1 MCVKRTTALLVFA
14 LFLAGSPLQA
24 GGRHYVHTPLG
35 FTNTALRD
43 KMMSTLRYAGM
54 GASGAI
60 AYEHYG
66 TKGTK
71 LFRLSGSQAGITNT
85 FGSHTDFRNIAFK
98 NYTYYHRD
106 RGRDGRIVWG
116 WSNNNYYH
124 SYTYLSHG
132 NYSTKTQY
140 FTSFGPALLYTLRF
154 SIFGL
159 EMRAELPAD
168 LQLAGFYFR
177 DKYISNNPGGYLDP
191 DDLGR
196 MYWLKTLDAF
206 LPYQAW
212 NAGIYPRLTW
222 IFGNGN
228 ALSLSYSYEYLR
240 FNKPEPLVQS
250 AGAWYISLVTKL

>member
-1 MCVKRTTALLVFA
+1 MKKTTLW
-14 LFLAGSPLQA
+14 LFLILLLTGLPLFA

-54 GASGAI
+54 GASGGI

-71 LFRLSGSQAGITNT
+71 LFRLSGSLAGITNVY
-85 FGSHTDFRNIAFK
+85 GSSADFSNIAFK

-124 SYTYLSHG
+124 SYTYHSHS

-154 SIFGL
+154 NIFGL
-159 EMRAELPAD
+159 DMRAELPAD

-177 DKYISNNPGGYLDP
+177 DRYVSNNPGGYLDP
-191 DDLGR
+191 
-196 MYWLKTLDAF
+196 
-206 LPYQAW
+206 
-212 NAGIYPRLTW
+212 
-222 IFGNGN
+222 
-228 ALSLSYSYEYLR
+228 
-240 FNKPEPLVQS
+240 
-250 AGAWYISLVTKL
+250 